1 MPGGVATGNAPASAS
16 GGNAERGKAIVEGKG
31 GCLVC
36 HRIGTAGGG
45 SGPVLGNLPK
55 GTPSPNP
62 DQLTRSIVDPSAE
75 MAPQYRIYQVVT
87 RSGET
92 IRGAA
97 LNQDTY
103 TVQMRDTNGN
113 LRAFVKADQREAG
126 YVASPM
132 PSFKEKLTPQ
142 EVADVVSYLI
152 SLR

>member
-1 MPGGVATGNAPASAS
+1 
-16 GGNAERGKAIVEGKG
+16 
-31 GCLVC
+31 
-36 HRIGTAGGG
+36 
-45 SGPVLGNLPK
+45 
-55 GTPSPNP
+55 
-62 DQLTRSIVDPSAE
+62 
-75 MAPQYRIYQVVT
+75 MAAQYRIYQVVT

-92 IRGAA
+92 IRGTA

-103 TVQMRDTNGN
+103 TVQMRDANGN
-113 LRAFVKADQREAG
+113 LRGFVKADLKESG